1 MQMSPEERVGS
12 FGRGGPPALPTQ
24 AGLSLQTAGEGSC
37 DRVGGQR
44 GAPVSGGEL
53 EPQSRCDCEGMRIH
67 RGQGRWPR
75 GRCWPWSCTDVV
87 PGPTLPALVRLPCTG
102 AEPGNVKHCFIFT
115 GAHDAGVRGRGKE
128 AHGRETAC
136 LSQKYPAA
144 VGAPGPTCPLVPR
157 TPSSPSFERVALPGT
172 PPTPQPPLS
181 RLAAQTPGE
190 DTVSLDDLAARGF

>member
-1 MQMSPEERVGS
+1 M
-12 FGRGGPPALPTQ
+12 
-24 AGLSLQTAGEGSC
+24 
-37 DRVGGQR
+37 
-44 GAPVSGGEL
+44 
-53 EPQSRCDCEGMRIH
+53 
-67 RGQGRWPR
+67 
-75 GRCWPWSCTDVV
+75 
-87 PGPTLPALVRLPCTG
+87 
-102 AEPGNVKHCFIFT
+102 KHCFIFT